1 MKTINLFFS
10 LERNK
15 IMNNNHCLS
24 IIHLDLDAFFASVEQ
39 RDNPAYQGKPLIVG
53 GVSGADGKDG
63 KTNRGVVC
71 AASYE
76 ARKYGVHAGMPIWE
90 ARQKCHK
97 GIFIPSQMNKY
108 LEASKIFFQICS
120 TYTPLIEPLSIDELF
135 LDVSG
140 CESLFGSS
148 EIIGRKIKER
158 VHQELGLRVSVGIAE
173 NKFLAKIATNLGKP
187 NGFYLIPSKDIQ
199 KILYPL
205 PISTLWGIGK
215 KTEELLKKSG
225 IYQVEQLA
233 KMPDSILENLMG
245 KNGKKIKLLAQ
256 GIDESPV
263 TPPSTAKS
271 IGKETTF
278 GTNIT
283 EKEILVKELLKISQL
298 VGYTARKTGYKGR
311 TITLKIRFHN
321 FITFS
326 KSKTLENPINL
337 DDIIFKTVAELLD
350 KVRYKKGGV
359 RLLGIKLSSLTSGNE
374 IKQLKFSKDKE
385 DKLEQLTQSLDEIRE
400 KFGTKAVTRASL
412 LSNPLSEEPSL

>member
-1 MKTINLFFS
+1 VNNIN
-10 LERNK
+10 R
-15 IMNNNHCLS
+15 LS

-39 RDNPAYQGKPLIVG
+39 RDNPVYQGKPLIVG
-53 GVSGADGKDG
+53 GISGGKG
-63 KTNRGVVC
+63 NSNRGVVC

-76 ARKYGVHAGMPIWE
+76 ARKHGVHAGMPIWE
-90 ARQKCHK
+90 ARQKCHE
-97 GIFIPSQMNKY
+97 GIFIPSQMSKY
-108 LEASKIFFQICS
+108 LEASKKFFQICS

-158 VHQELGLRVSVGIAE
+158 VYQELGLKVSVGIAE

-187 NGFYLIPSKDIQ
+187 DGFYIISSKDIQ

-205 PISTLWGIGK
+205 PVSSLWGIGK
-215 KTEELLKKSG
+215 KTGELLKKSG

-233 KMPDSILENLMG
+233 KMPDSILENLLG
-245 KNGKKIKLLAQ
+245 KNGKKMKLLAQ

-278 GTNIT
+278 STNIT
-283 EKEILVKELLKISQL
+283 EKTVLIKELLKISQL
-298 VGYTARKTGYKGR
+298 VGYTARKKGYKGR
-311 TITLKIRFHN
+311 TIALKIRFHN
-321 FITFS
+321 FITFNR
-326 KSKTLENPINL
+326 SKTLENPTHI
-337 DDIIFKTVAELLD
+337 DDIIFKTVVELLD
-350 KVRYKKGGV
+350 KVRHKKGGV
-359 RLLGIKLSSLTSGNE
+359 RLLGIKLSNLTSGNE
-374 IKQLKFSKDKE
+374 KKQLKFLSEEEDKKE
-385 DKLEQLTQSLDEIRE
+385 DKLEQLTQSLDKIRE

-412 LSNPLSEEPSL
+412 LKIKKNNRKENGMYPF

>member
-1 MKTINLFFS
+1 MTD
-10 LERNK
+10 
-15 IMNNNHCLS
+15 NHRLS

-39 RDNPAYQGKPLIVG
+39 RDNPAYRKKPLIVG
-53 GVSGADGKDG
+53 GISGGKG
-63 KTNRGVVC
+63 NSNRGVVC

-76 ARKYGVHAGMPIWE
+76 ARKYGVHAAMPIWE
-90 ARQKCHK
+90 ARQKCPR
-97 GIFIPSQMNKY
+97 GIFVPSQMNKY
-108 LEASKIFFQICS
+108 LESSKKFFQICS
-120 TYTPLIEPLSIDELF
+120 DYTPLLEPLSVDELF

-158 VHQELGLRVSVGIAE
+158 VYQELGLKISVGIAE

-187 NGFYLIPSKDIQ
+187 DGFYIIPSKNIQ

-205 PISTLWGIGK
+205 PVSSLWGIGK

-225 IYQVEQLA
+225 IYLVEQLA
-233 KMPDSILENLMG
+233 RMPDSILENLLG

-283 EKEILVKELLKISQL
+283 EKAVLVKELLKISQL
-298 VGYTARKTGYKGR
+298 VGYAARKKGYKGR

-321 FITFS
+321 FITLNR
-326 KSKTLENPINL
+326 SKTLESPTHL
-337 DDIIFKTVAELLD
+337 DDIIFKTVVELMD
-350 KVRYKKGGV
+350 KVRHKKGGV
-359 RLLGIKLSSLTSGNE
+359 RLLGIKLSNLTLGNG
-374 IKQLKFSKDKE
+374 IKQLKFLRDEE
-385 DKLEQLTQSLDEIRE
+385 DKKDDKEQLTQSLDKIKE
-400 KFGTKAVTRASL
+400 KFGSKAVTRASL
-412 LSNPLSEEPSL
+412 LKIIKNNRKTSN

>member
-1 MKTINLFFS
+1 MS
-10 LERNK
+10 D
-15 IMNNNHCLS
+15 NHRLS

-39 RDNPAYQGKPLIVG
+39 RDNPAYRGKPLIVG
-53 GVSGADGKDG
+53 GISGGKG
-63 KTNRGVVC
+63 NSNRGVVC

-90 ARQKCHK
+90 ALQKCHK

-108 LEASKIFFQICS
+108 LEASKKFFQICS
-120 TYTPLIEPLSIDELF
+120 AYTPLIEPLSIDELF

-158 VHQELGLRVSVGIAE
+158 VHQELGLKVSVGIAE

-187 NGFYLIPSKDIQ
+187 DGFYIIPSKDIQ

-205 PISTLWGIGK
+205 PVSSLWGIGK

-225 IYQVEQLA
+225 IYLVEQL
-233 KMPDSILENLMG
+233 MPDSILENLLG

-256 GIDESPV
+256 GIDENPV
-263 TPPSTAKS
+263 TPPSKAKS

-283 EKEILVKELLKISQL
+283 EKVVLVKELLKISQL
-298 VGYTARKTGYKGR
+298 LGYTARKKGYKGR
-311 TITLKIRFHN
+311 TQDFT
-321 FITFS
+321 TFNR
-326 KSKTLENPINL
+326 SKTLENPTNL

-350 KVRYKKGGV
+350 KVRHKKGGV
-359 RLLGIKLSSLTSGNE
+359 RLLGIKLSNLTSGNKR
-374 IKQLKFSKDKE
+374 KQLKFLSKEEDEKG
-385 DKLEQLTQSLDEIRE
+385 DKLEQLTRSLDKIRE
-400 KFGTKAVTRASL
+400 KFGTKAITRASL
-412 LSNPLSEEPSL
+412 LK

>member
-1 MKTINLFFS
+1 
-10 LERNK
+10 
-15 IMNNNHCLS
+15 MNNINRLS

-39 RDNPAYQGKPLIVG
+39 RDNPAYRGKPLIVG
-53 GVSGADGKDG
+53 GISGGKG
-63 KTNRGVVC
+63 NSNRGVVC

-90 ARQKCHK
+90 ARQKCPQ

-108 LEASKIFFQICS
+108 LKASKNFFQICS
-120 TYTPLIEPLSIDELF
+120 DYTPLIEPLSVDELF

-158 VHQELGLRVSVGIAE
+158 VYQELGLKISVGIAE

-187 NGFYLIPSKDIQ
+187 DGFYIIPSKDIK

-205 PISTLWGIGK
+205 PVSSLWGIGK

-225 IYQVEQLA
+225 IYLVEQLA
-233 KMPDSILENLMG
+233 RMPDSILENLLG
-245 KNGKKIKLLAQ
+245 KNGKKMKLLAQ

-278 GTNIT
+278 STNIT
-283 EKEILVKELLKISQL
+283 EKAILTKELLKISQM
-298 VGYTARKTGYKGR
+298 VGYTARKKGYKGK
-311 TITLKIRFHN
+311 TITLKIRFRN
-321 FITFS
+321 FITLNR
-326 KSKTLENPINL
+326 SKTLENPTHL
-337 DDIIFKTVAELLD
+337 DDIIFKTVVELLD
-350 KVRYKKGGV
+350 KAKHKKGGV
-359 RLLGIKLSSLTSGNE
+359 RLLGIKLSNLTLGNE
-374 IKQLKFSKDKE
+374 RKQLKFLRDEEDKKD
-385 DKLEQLTQSLDEIRE
+385 DKLEQLTQSLDKIRE
-400 KFGTKAVTRASL
+400 KFGSKAVTRASL
-412 LSNPLSEEPSL
+412 LKVIKNNRKVSN

>member
-1 MKTINLFFS
+1 
-10 LERNK
+10 
-15 IMNNNHCLS
+15 MNNINRLS

-39 RDNPAYQGKPLIVG
+39 RDNPAYRGKPLIVG
-53 GVSGADGKDG
+53 GVSGANGKDG

-76 ARKYGVHAGMPIWE
+76 ARKYGIHAGMPIWE

-108 LEASKIFFQICS
+108 LEASIKFFQICS
-120 TYTPLIEPLSIDELF
+120 IYTPLIEPLSIDELF

-148 EIIGRKIKER
+148 EIIGKKIKER
-158 VHQELGLRVSVGIAE
+158 VYQELGLKVSVGIAE

-187 NGFYLIPSKDIQ
+187 DGFYLIPSKDIQ

-205 PISTLWGIGK
+205 SISTLWGIGK
-215 KTEELLKKSG
+215 KTEALLKKSG

-245 KNGKKIKLLAQ
+245 KNGIKIKLLAQ

-263 TPPSTAKS
+263 IPPSKTKS

-283 EKEILVKELLKISQL
+283 EKAVLVKELLKISQL
-298 VGYTARKTGYKGR
+298 VGYTARKKGYKGR

-337 DDIIFKTVAELLD
+337 DDIIFKTAVELLD

-359 RLLGIKLSSLTSGNE
+359 RLLGIKLSSLTSRNDE

-412 LSNPLSEEPSL
+412 LSNLLSEEPPP

>member
-1 MKTINLFFS
+1 MS
-10 LERNK
+10 D
-15 IMNNNHCLS
+15 NHRLS

-39 RDNPAYQGKPLIVG
+39 RDNPAYRGKPLIVG
-53 GVSGADGKDG
+53 GISGGKG
-63 KTNRGVVC
+63 NSNRGVVC

-76 ARKYGVHAGMPIWE
+76 SRKYGVHAGMPIWE
-90 ARQKCHK
+90 ARQKCPQ

-108 LEASKIFFQICS
+108 SEASKKFFQICS

-148 EIIGRKIKER
+148 EIIGRKIKKR
-158 VHQELGLRVSVGIAE
+158 VHQELGIKVSVGIAE

-187 NGFYLIPSKDIQ
+187 DGFYIIPSKDIQ

-205 PISTLWGIGK
+205 PVSSLWGIGK

-225 IYQVEQLA
+225 IYLVEQLA
-233 KMPDSILENLMG
+233 RMPDSILENLLG
-245 KNGKKIKLLAQ
+245 KNGEKMKLLAQ

-263 TPPSTAKS
+263 TPPSKAKS

-283 EKEILVKELLKISQL
+283 EKAVLVKELLKISQM
-298 VGYTARKTGYKGR
+298 VGYTARKKGYKGR

-321 FITFS
+321 FITLN
-326 KSKTLENPINL
+326 KSMTLENSTNI
-337 DDIIFKTVAELLD
+337 DDLIFKTVVRLLD
-350 KVRYKKGGV
+350 KINIKKGGV
-359 RLLGIKLSSLTSGNE
+359 RLLGIKLSNLTSGNE
-374 IKQLKFSKDKE
+374 RKQLKFLRDEEDKKD
-385 DKLEQLTQSLDEIRE
+385 DKLEQLTQSLDKIRE

-412 LSNPLSEEPSL
+412 LSKGDPL

>member
-1 MKTINLFFS
+1 MS
-10 LERNK
+10 D
-15 IMNNNHCLS
+15 NHRLS

-39 RDNPAYQGKPLIVG
+39 RDNPAYRGKPLIVG
-53 GVSGADGKDG
+53 GISGGKG
-63 KTNRGVVC
+63 NSNRGVVC

-108 LEASKIFFQICS
+108 LEASKKFFQICS

-158 VHQELGLRVSVGIAE
+158 VYQELGLKISVGIAE

-187 NGFYLIPSKDIQ
+187 DGFYIIPSKDIQ

-205 PISTLWGIGK
+205 PVSSLWGIGK

-225 IYQVEQLA
+225 IYQIEQLA
-233 KMPDSILENLMG
+233 NMPDSILENLLG

-256 GIDESPV
+256 GVDNSPV
-263 TPPSTAKS
+263 IPLSTIKS
-271 IGKETTF
+271 ISKETTYSA
-278 GTNIT
+278 NII
-283 EKEILVKELLKISQL
+283 EKEILIKELLKISQM
-298 VGYTARKTGYKGR
+298 VGYTARKKDYKGR

-326 KSKTLENPINL
+326 KSKTLENPTNL
-337 DDIIFKTVAELLD
+337 DDIIFKTVVELLE

-359 RLLGIKLSSLTSGNE
+359 RLLGIKLSNLASGNE
-374 IKQLKFSKDKE
+374 RKQLKLLRDEEDKKD
-385 DKLEQLTQSLDEIRE
+385 DKLEQLTQSLDKIRE
-400 KFGTKAVTRASL
+400 KFGSKAITRASL
-412 LSNPLSEEPSL
+412 LKIIKNNRKVSN

>member
-1 MKTINLFFS
+1 MS
-10 LERNK
+10 D
-15 IMNNNHCLS
+15 NHRLS

-39 RDNPAYQGKPLIVG
+39 RDNPAYRGKPLIVG
-53 GVSGADGKDG
+53 GISSGKGNS
-63 KTNRGVVC
+63 NRGVVC

-90 ARQKCHK
+90 ARQKCPQ

-108 LEASKIFFQICS
+108 SEASKKFFQICS

-148 EIIGRKIKER
+148 EIIGRKIKKR
-158 VHQELGLRVSVGIAE
+158 VHQELGIKVSVGIAE

-187 NGFYLIPSKDIQ
+187 DGFYIIPSKDIQ

-205 PISTLWGIGK
+205 PVSSLWGIGK

-225 IYQVEQLA
+225 IYLVEQLA
-233 KMPDSILENLMG
+233 RMPDSILENLLG
-245 KNGKKIKLLAQ
+245 KNGKKMKLLAQ

-263 TPPSTAKS
+263 TPPSKAKS

-278 GTNIT
+278 STNIT
-283 EKEILVKELLKISQL
+283 EKVVLVKELLKISQM
-298 VGYTARKTGYKGR
+298 VGYTARKKGYKGR

-321 FITFS
+321 FITLN
-326 KSKTLENPINL
+326 KSMTLENSTNI
-337 DDIIFKTVAELLD
+337 DDLIFKTVVRLLD
-350 KVRYKKGGV
+350 KINIKKGGV
-359 RLLGIKLSSLTSGNE
+359 RLLGIKLSNLTSGNE
-374 IKQLKFSKDKE
+374 RKQLKFLRDEEDKKD
-385 DKLEQLTQSLDEIRE
+385 DKLEQLTQSLDKIRE
-400 KFGTKAVTRASL
+400 KFGTKSVTRASL
-412 LSNPLSEEPSL
+412 LSKGDPL

>member
-1 MKTINLFFS
+1 
-10 LERNK
+10 
-15 IMNNNHCLS
+15 MNNINRLS

-39 RDNPAYQGKPLIVG
+39 RDNPAYRGKPLIVG
-53 GVSGADGKDG
+53 GISGGKG
-63 KTNRGVVC
+63 NSNRGVVC

-76 ARKYGVHAGMPIWE
+76 ARKYGIHAGMPIWE

-108 LEASKIFFQICS
+108 SEASKKFFQICS

-148 EIIGRKIKER
+148 ETIGRKIKER
-158 VHQELGLRVSVGIAE
+158 VYQELGLKVSVGIAE

-187 NGFYLIPSKDIQ
+187 DGFYIILSKDIQ

-205 PISTLWGIGK
+205 PVSSLWGIGK

-233 KMPDSILENLMG
+233 KMPDSILENLLG
-245 KNGKKIKLLAQ
+245 KNGKKMKLLAQ

-278 GTNIT
+278 STNIT
-283 EKEILVKELLKISQL
+283 EKAILIKELLKISQM
-298 VGYTARKTGYKGR
+298 VGYTARKKGYKGR

-321 FITFS
+321 FITLN
-326 KSKTLENPINL
+326 KSMTLENSTNI
-337 DDIIFKTVAELLD
+337 DDLIFKTVVKLLD
-350 KVRYKKGGV
+350 KIKIKKGRV
-359 RLLGIKLSSLTSGNE
+359 RLLGVKLSNLTSNDKV
-374 IKQLKFSKDKE
+374 KQLNLLGDKD
-385 DKLEQLTQSLDEIRE
+385 DKLEQLTQSLDRIRE
-400 KFGTKAVTRASL
+400 KFGSKAVTRASL
-412 LSNPLSEEPSL
+412 LK

>member
-1 MKTINLFFS
+1 
-10 LERNK
+10 
-15 IMNNNHCLS
+15 MNEQRQLS

-39 RDNPAYQGKPLIVG
+39 RDNPAYRNKPLIVG
-53 GVSGADGKDG
+53 GISGVDGKDG

-76 ARKYGVHAGMPIWE
+76 ARQYGVHAGMPIWE
-90 ARQKCHK
+90 ARQKCHN
-97 GIFIPSQMNKY
+97 GIFIPTQMNKY
-108 LEASKIFFQICS
+108 LEASKKFFQICS

-158 VHQELGLRVSVGIAE
+158 VHQELGLKVSVGIAE

-187 NGFYLIPSKDIQ
+187 DGFYLISSKDIQ

-205 PISTLWGIGK
+205 PISALWGIGK

-263 TPPSTAKS
+263 NPPSKAKS

-278 GTNIT
+278 STNIT
-283 EKEILVKELLKISQL
+283 EKAVLVKELLKISQL
-298 VGYTARKTGYKGR
+298 VGYTARKKGYKGR

-337 DDIIFKTVAELLD
+337 DDIIFKTVVELLD

-412 LSNPLSEEPSL
+412 LSNPLSEEPSP

>member
-1 MKTINLFFS
+1 VNNIN
-10 LERNK
+10 R
-15 IMNNNHCLS
+15 LS

-39 RDNPAYQGKPLIVG
+39 RDNPAYRGKPLIVG
-53 GVSGADGKDG
+53 GISGGG
-63 KTNRGVVC
+63 GNSNRGVVC

-90 ARQKCHK
+90 ARQKCHE
-97 GIFIPSQMNKY
+97 GIFIPSQMSKY
-108 LEASKIFFQICS
+108 LEASKKFFQICS

-148 EIIGRKIKER
+148 ETIGRKIKER
-158 VHQELGLRVSVGIAE
+158 VYQELGLKVSVGIAE

-187 NGFYLIPSKDIQ
+187 DGFYLIPSKDIQ

-205 PISTLWGIGK
+205 PVSSLWGIGK

-225 IYQVEQLA
+225 IYQVKQLA
-233 KMPDSILENLMG
+233 RMPDSILENLLG
-245 KNGKKIKLLAQ
+245 KNGEKIKLLAQ
-256 GIDESPV
+256 GIDENPV

-278 GTNIT
+278 STNIT
-283 EKEILVKELLKISQL
+283 EKAILIKELLKISQM
-298 VGYTARKTGYKGR
+298 VGYTARKKSYKGR

-321 FITFS
+321 FITFNR
-326 KSKTLENPINL
+326 SKTLENPTNL
-337 DDIIFKTVAELLD
+337 DDIIFKTVVELLD

-359 RLLGIKLSSLTSGNE
+359 RLLGIKLSNLTLGNE
-374 IKQLKFSKDKE
+374 RKQLKFLRDEE
-385 DKLEQLTQSLDEIRE
+385 DKKDDKLQHLTQSLDKIRE
-400 KFGTKAVTRASL
+400 KYGTKAVTRASL
-412 LSNPLSEEPSL
+412 LKVIKNNRKVSN

>member
-1 MKTINLFFS
+1 MD
-10 LERNK
+10 
-15 IMNNNHCLS
+15 NNHHLS

-39 RDNPAYQGKPLIVG
+39 RDNPAYRGKPLIVG
-53 GVSGADGKDG
+53 GISGGKG
-63 KTNRGVVC
+63 NSNRGVVC

-90 ARQKCHK
+90 ARQKCPQ
-97 GIFIPSQMNKY
+97 GIFIPTQMNKY
-108 LEASKIFFQICS
+108 SEASKKFFQICS

-158 VHQELGLRVSVGIAE
+158 VYQELGIKVSVGIAE

-187 NGFYLIPSKDIQ
+187 DGFYIIPSKDIQ

-205 PISTLWGIGK
+205 PVSSLWGIGK

-225 IYQVEQLA
+225 IYLVEQLA
-233 KMPDSILENLMG
+233 RMPDSILENLLG
-245 KNGKKIKLLAQ
+245 KNGKKMKLLAQ
-256 GIDESPV
+256 GIDKSPV

-278 GTNIT
+278 STNIT
-283 EKEILVKELLKISQL
+283 EKAILIKELLKISQM
-298 VGYTARKTGYKGR
+298 VGYTARKKGYKGQ

-321 FITFS
+321 FITFNR
-326 KSKTLENPINL
+326 SKTLENPTHI
-337 DDIIFKTVAELLD
+337 DDIIFKTVVELLD
-350 KVRYKKGGV
+350 KVRHKKGGV
-359 RLLGIKLSSLTSGNE
+359 RLLGIKLSNLTSGNE
-374 IKQLKFSKDKE
+374 RKQLKFLRDEEDKKD
-385 DKLEQLTQSLDEIRE
+385 DKLEQLTQSLDKIRK

-412 LSNPLSEEPSL
+412 LKIIKNNRKISN

>member
-1 MKTINLFFS
+1 VSNIN
-10 LERNK
+10 R
-15 IMNNNHCLS
+15 LS

-53 GVSGADGKDG
+53 GISGGKG
-63 KTNRGVVC
+63 NSNRGVVC

-90 ARQKCHK
+90 ARQKCPR

-108 LEASKIFFQICS
+108 LESSKKFFQICS
-120 TYTPLIEPLSIDELF
+120 DYTPLLEPLSIDELF

-148 EIIGRKIKER
+148 ETIGRKIKER
-158 VHQELGLRVSVGIAE
+158 VYQELGLKISVGIAE

-187 NGFYLIPSKDIQ
+187 DGFYIIPSKDIQ

-205 PISTLWGIGK
+205 PVSSLWGIGE

-225 IYQVEQLA
+225 IYLVEQLA
-233 KMPDSILENLMG
+233 RMPDSILENLLG
-245 KNGKKIKLLAQ
+245 KNGKIMKLLAQ
-256 GIDESPV
+256 GIDETPV

-283 EKEILVKELLKISQL
+283 EKVILIKELLKISQL
-298 VGYTARKTGYKGR
+298 VGYAARKKGYKGR

-321 FITFS
+321 FITLNR
-326 KSKTLENPINL
+326 SKTLENPTHL
-337 DDIIFKTVAELLD
+337 DDIIFKTVVELLG
-350 KVRYKKGGV
+350 KVSYKKGGV
-359 RLLGIKLSSLTSGNE
+359 RLLGIKFSNLTSGNE
-374 IKQLKFSKDKE
+374 RKQLKFLRDEEDKKD
-385 DKLEQLTQSLDEIRE
+385 DKLEQLTQSLDKIRE
-400 KFGTKAVTRASL
+400 KFGTKSVTRASL
-412 LSNPLSEEPSL
+412 LKVKKKE

>member
-1 MKTINLFFS
+1 MS
-10 LERNK
+10 D
-15 IMNNNHCLS
+15 NHRLS

-39 RDNPAYQGKPLIVG
+39 RDNPAYRGKPLIVG
-53 GVSGADGKDG
+53 GISGGKG
-63 KTNRGVVC
+63 NSNRGVVC

-97 GIFIPSQMNKY
+97 GIFVPTQMNKY
-108 LEASKIFFQICS
+108 LKESKKFFQICS
-120 TYTPLIEPLSIDELF
+120 SYTPLIEPLSVDELF

-148 EIIGRKIKER
+148 EYIGRKIKER
-158 VHQELGLRVSVGIAE
+158 IYQELGLKVSVGIAE

-187 NGFYLIPSKDIQ
+187 DGFYIIPSKDIK

-205 PISTLWGIGK
+205 PVSSLWGIGK

-233 KMPDSILENLMG
+233 KMPDSILENLLG
-245 KNGKKIKLLAQ
+245 KNGKKMKLLAQ

-278 GTNIT
+278 STNIT
-283 EKEILVKELLKISQL
+283 EKAILIKELLKISQL
-298 VGYTARKTGYKGR
+298 VGYTARKKGYKGR
-311 TITLKIRFHN
+311 TITLKIRYHN
-321 FITFS
+321 FITFNR
-326 KSKTLENPINL
+326 SKTLENPTYI
-337 DDIIFKTVAELLD
+337 DDIIFKTVVELLD
-350 KVRYKKGGV
+350 KVRHKKGGV
-359 RLLGIKLSSLTSGNE
+359 RLLGIKLSNLTLGNE
-374 IKQLKFSKDKE
+374 RKQLKFLRDEEEKKG
-385 DKLEQLTQSLDEIRE
+385 DKLEQLTQSLDKIRE

-412 LSNPLSEEPSL
+412 LKKI

>member
-1 MKTINLFFS
+1 MSDIN
-10 LERNK
+10 R
-15 IMNNNHCLS
+15 LS

-39 RDNPAYQGKPLIVG
+39 RDNPAYRGKPLIVG
-53 GVSGADGKDG
+53 GISGGG
-63 KTNRGVVC
+63 GNSNRGVVC

-108 LEASKIFFQICS
+108 LKVSKKFFQICS
-120 TYTPLIEPLSIDELF
+120 NYTPLIEPLSIDELF

-148 EIIGRKIKER
+148 ECIGRKIKER
-158 VHQELGLRVSVGIAE
+158 VYQELGLKVSVGIAE

-187 NGFYLIPSKDIQ
+187 DGFYIIPSKDIK

-205 PISTLWGIGK
+205 PVSSLWGIGK

-233 KMPDSILENLMG
+233 KMPDSILENLLG

-256 GIDESPV
+256 GIDENPV
-263 TPPSTAKS
+263 TPPSEAKS
-271 IGKETTF
+271 ISKETTF
-278 GTNIT
+278 STNIT
-283 EKEILVKELLKISQL
+283 EKAILIKELLKISQM
-298 VGYTARKTGYKGR
+298 VGYIARKKGYKGR

-321 FITFS
+321 FITFNR
-326 KSKTLENPINL
+326 SKTLENPTNL
-337 DDIIFKTVAELLD
+337 DDIIFETVVELLD
-350 KVRYKKGGV
+350 KVRCKKGGV
-359 RLLGIKLSSLTSGNE
+359 RLLGIKLSNLTPGNKR
-374 IKQLKFSKDKE
+374 KQLKFLRDEEDKKD
-385 DKLEQLTQSLDEIRE
+385 DKLEQLTQSLDKIRE
-400 KFGTKAVTRASL
+400 KFGSKVVTRASL
-412 LSNPLSEEPSL
+412 LSKNVKP

>member
-1 MKTINLFFS
+1 MD
-10 LERNK
+10 
-15 IMNNNHCLS
+15 NNHHLS

-39 RDNPAYQGKPLIVG
+39 RDNPAYRGKPLIVG
-53 GVSGADGKDG
+53 GISGGKG
-63 KTNRGVVC
+63 NSNRGVVC

-90 ARQKCHK
+90 ARQKCPR
-97 GIFIPSQMNKY
+97 GIFIPTQMNKY
-108 LEASKIFFQICS
+108 LEASKKFFQICS
-120 TYTPLIEPLSIDELF
+120 NYTPLIEPLSVDELF

-158 VHQELGLRVSVGIAE
+158 VYQELEIKVSVGIAE

-187 NGFYLIPSKDIQ
+187 DGFYIIPSKDIQ

-205 PISTLWGIGK
+205 PVSSLWGIGK

-233 KMPDSILENLMG
+233 KMPDSILENLLG
-245 KNGKKIKLLAQ
+245 KNGKKMKLLAQ

-263 TPPSTAKS
+263 TPPSTVKS

-278 GTNIT
+278 STNIT
-283 EKEILVKELLKISQL
+283 EKTILIKELLKISQM
-298 VGYTARKTGYKGR
+298 VGYTARKKGYKGR

-321 FITFS
+321 FTTFNR
-326 KSKTLENPINL
+326 SKTLENPTHL
-337 DDIIFKTVAELLD
+337 DDIIFKTVVELLD
-350 KVRYKKGGV
+350 KVKHKKGGV
-359 RLLGIKLSSLTSGNE
+359 RLLGIKLSNFALGNE
-374 IKQLKFSKDKE
+374 MKQLKFLRDEEDKKD
-385 DKLEQLTQSLDEIRE
+385 DKLEQLTQSIDKIRE
-400 KFGTKAVTRASL
+400 KFGSKAVTRASL
-412 LSNPLSEEPSL
+412 LKVKKSNCKTSN

>member
-1 MKTINLFFS
+1 
-10 LERNK
+10 
-15 IMNNNHCLS
+15 MNEHKQLS

-39 RDNPAYQGKPLIVG
+39 RDNPAYRGKPLIVG
-53 GVSGADGKDG
+53 GISGGKG
-63 KTNRGVVC
+63 NSNRGVVC

-90 ARQKCHK
+90 ARQKCPQ
-97 GIFIPSQMNKY
+97 GIFVPSQMNKY
-108 LEASKIFFQICS
+108 LEASKKFFQICS
-120 TYTPLIEPLSIDELF
+120 DYTPLIEPLSIDELF

-158 VHQELGLRVSVGIAE
+158 VYQKLGLKISVGIAE

-187 NGFYLIPSKDIQ
+187 DGFYIIPSKDIQ

-205 PISTLWGIGK
+205 PVSSLWGIGK

-225 IYQVEQLA
+225 IYLVEQLA
-233 KMPDSILENLMG
+233 RMPDSILENLLG
-245 KNGKKIKLLAQ
+245 KNGKKMKLLAQ

-283 EKEILVKELLKISQL
+283 EKAVLVKELLKISQL
-298 VGYTARKTGYKGR
+298 VGYAARKKGYKGR

-321 FITFS
+321 FITLNR
-326 KSKTLENPINL
+326 SKTLENPTNL
-337 DDIIFKTVAELLD
+337 DDIIFKIVVELLD
-350 KVRYKKGGV
+350 KVRHKKGGV
-359 RLLGIKLSSLTSGNE
+359 RLLGIKLSNLTLGNG
-374 IKQLKFSKDKE
+374 IKQLKFLRDEEDKKD

-400 KFGTKAVTRASL
+400 KFGTKSVTRASL
-412 LSNPLSEEPSL
+412 LPKSILSRKSSP

>member
-1 MKTINLFFS
+1 MD
-10 LERNK
+10 
-15 IMNNNHCLS
+15 NNHHLS

-39 RDNPAYQGKPLIVG
+39 RDNPAYRGKPLIVG
-53 GVSGADGKDG
+53 GISGGKG
-63 KTNRGVVC
+63 NSNRGVVC

-90 ARQKCHK
+90 ARQKCPR
-97 GIFIPSQMNKY
+97 GIFIPTQMNKY
-108 LEASKIFFQICS
+108 LEASKKFFQICS
-120 TYTPLIEPLSIDELF
+120 NYTPLIEPLSVDELF

-158 VHQELGLRVSVGIAE
+158 VYQELEIKVSVGIAE

-187 NGFYLIPSKDIQ
+187 DGFYIIPSKDIQ

-205 PISTLWGIGK
+205 PVSSLWGIGK

-233 KMPDSILENLMG
+233 KMPDSILENLLG
-245 KNGKKIKLLAQ
+245 KNGKKMKLLAQ

-278 GTNIT
+278 STNIT
-283 EKEILVKELLKISQL
+283 EKVILVKELLKISQM
-298 VGYTARKTGYKGR
+298 VGYIARKKGYKGR

-321 FITFS
+321 FITFNR
-326 KSKTLENPINL
+326 SKTLENPTHI
-337 DDIIFKTVAELLD
+337 DDIIFKTVVELLD
-350 KVRYKKGGV
+350 KIKHKKGGV
-359 RLLGIKLSSLTSGNE
+359 RLLGIKLSNLTLGNE
-374 IKQLKFSKDKE
+374 RKQLEFLRDEEDKKDE
-385 DKLEQLTQSLDEIRE
+385 KLEQLTQSLDKIRE
-400 KFGTKAVTRASL
+400 KFGTKAITLASL
-412 LSNPLSEEPSL
+412 LKIIKNNRKASN

>member
-1 MKTINLFFS
+1 VNNIN
-10 LERNK
+10 R
-15 IMNNNHCLS
+15 LS

-39 RDNPAYQGKPLIVG
+39 RDNPAYRGKPLIVG
-53 GVSGADGKDG
+53 RISSEKGNS
-63 KTNRGVVC
+63 NRGVVC

-90 ARQKCHK
+90 ARQKCHE
-97 GIFIPSQMNKY
+97 GIFIPSQMSKY
-108 LEASKIFFQICS
+108 LEASKKFFQICS
-120 TYTPLIEPLSIDELF
+120 TYTPLIEPLSVDELF

-148 EIIGRKIKER
+148 ECIGRKIKER
-158 VHQELGLRVSVGIAE
+158 VYQELELKVSVGIAE

-187 NGFYLIPSKDIQ
+187 DGFYIISSKDIQ

-205 PISTLWGIGK
+205 PVSSLWGIGK

-225 IYQVEQLA
+225 IYQIEQLA
-233 KMPDSILENLMG
+233 KMPDSILKNLLG
-245 KNGKKIKLLAQ
+245 KNGKKMKLLAQ

-278 GTNIT
+278 STNIT
-283 EKEILVKELLKISQL
+283 EKAILIKELLKISQM
-298 VGYTARKTGYKGR
+298 VGYTARKKGYKGR

-321 FITFS
+321 FITFNR
-326 KSKTLENPINL
+326 SKTLENPTHI
-337 DDIIFKTVAELLD
+337 DDIIFKTVVELLD
-350 KVRYKKGGV
+350 KVRHKKGGV
-359 RLLGIKLSSLTSGNE
+359 RLLGIKLSNFALGNE
-374 IKQLKFSKDKE
+374 IKQLKFLRDEEDKKDN
-385 DKLEQLTQSLDEIRE
+385 KLEQLTQSLDKIRE

-412 LSNPLSEEPSL
+412 LSKRVKP

>member
-1 MKTINLFFS
+1 
-10 LERNK
+10 
-15 IMNNNHCLS
+15 MNEQRQLS

-53 GVSGADGKDG
+53 GISGGKG
-63 KTNRGVVC
+63 NSNRGVVC

-90 ARQKCHK
+90 ARQKCPR

-108 LEASKIFFQICS
+108 LESSKKFFQICS
-120 TYTPLIEPLSIDELF
+120 DYTPLLEPLSVDELF

-158 VHQELGLRVSVGIAE
+158 VYQELGLKISVGIAE

-187 NGFYLIPSKDIQ
+187 DGFYIIPSKDIQ

-205 PISTLWGIGK
+205 PVSSLWGIGK

-225 IYQVEQLA
+225 IYLVEQLA
-233 KMPDSILENLMG
+233 RMPDSILENLLG
-245 KNGKKIKLLAQ
+245 KNGKKMKLLAQ
-256 GIDESPV
+256 GIDETPV

-283 EKEILVKELLKISQL
+283 EKAILIKELLKISQL
-298 VGYTARKTGYKGR
+298 VGYAARKKGYKGR

-321 FITFS
+321 FITLNR
-326 KSKTLENPINL
+326 SKTLENPTHL
-337 DDIIFKTVAELLD
+337 DDIIFKTVVELLG
-350 KVRYKKGGV
+350 KVSYKKGGV
-359 RLLGIKLSSLTSGNE
+359 RLLGIKLSNLTSGNE
-374 IKQLKFSKDKE
+374 RKQLKFLRDEEDKKD
-385 DKLEQLTQSLDEIRE
+385 DKLEQLTQSLDKIRE
-400 KFGTKAVTRASL
+400 KFGTKSVTRASL
-412 LSNPLSEEPSL
+412 LKVKKKE